1 MTKRMLVDAAHPE
14 ETRVAVI
21 SGNRLEDFDFETATR
36 ARLKGNI
43 YLAKVTRV
51 EPSLQ
56 AAFVDYG
63 GNRHG
68 FLAFSEIHPDYY
80 RIPVE
85 DRQALLAEYA
95 AHDHHH
101 EEDDTEENPIETLGG
116 EDGGEEDAERRRRR
130 SSRRYKIQEVIKR
143 RQILLV
149 QVVKEERG
157 NKGAALTTYLSL
169 AGRYCVLMPNTTR
182 GGGISR
188 KISDAKDRQRLK
200 DILVNLNIPENIGII
215 VRTAGAG
222 RTKIELKRD
231 YEYLLRLW
239 NDIRE
244 KTLASIAPSLIH
256 AEGSLL
262 NRSLRDIYTKDIE
275 EILVEGE
282 DGFKRC
288 RDIMKELMPSHAKRV
303 KQYKEENIPLFQ
315 RFEAETQIDAIY
327 SPRVQLR
334 SGGSIVINQTEALVA
349 IDVNS
354 GRSTRERNI
363 EETALKTNLE
373 AAEEV
378 ARQLRLRDLAGLI
391 VIDFIDM
398 EESRHQHQV
407 ERRLKEAIKLDRARI
422 QVGRISH
429 FGLLELSRQ
438 RLRPSVAEAS
448 TEVCPHCGGSGMLR
462 STESTA
468 LHVLRAIEDEGTK
481 KRSAEISLVVPTAV
495 TFYLLNQKRAAL
507 LDIEKRYG
515 FTVNITADHNLIPPA
530 FRLTQIRV
538 LPGASYSNDQADDE
552 RSAPVQTDAP
562 ASSLPT
568 AEGETSN
575 NNRRRRRRRRG
586 RRNDI
591 QTSESNADTSVTVT
605 PADFDRHEDDA
616 EGSPLDSINSEMSYS
631 DRSDETQPFESKTLD
646 DGNDEQRRK
655 RRRRGRRGGRRRN
668 RSENGEH
675 VDDQNISEQQE
686 PWSPPVSS
694 LPEGLLPSDSDP
706 QPDIALPTPSEWPT
720 PVNATRTRRRSR
732 PTRPDAS
739 ASSPEQNEPSPSSEP
754 TDGQSVSTKNA
765 DDSSTDESN
774 SSRRGWWKRLV
785 T

>member
-95 AHDHHH
+95 AHDHHD
-101 EEDDTEENPIETLGG
+101 EDDGEEKENPVETLGG

-200 DILVNLNIPENIGII
+200 DILVSLNIPENIGII

-282 DGFKRC
+282 EGFKRC

-303 KQYKEENIPLFQ
+303 KLYKEESVPLFQ

-327 SPRVQLR
+327 GPRVQLR

-515 FTVNITADHNLIPPA
+515 FTVTITADHNLIPPA
-530 FRLTQIRV
+530 FRLTQIRG
-538 LPGASYSNDQADDE
+538 LPGVTPATDQQDEERPAPLQADG
-552 RSAPVQTDAP
+552 PV
-562 ASSLPT
+562 SSLSG
-568 AEGETSN
+568 EGEAV

-586 RRNDI
+586 RRNDAPPM
-591 QTSESNADTSVTVT
+591 ESNSDMGVTVT
-605 PADFDRHEDDA
+605 PADFDRSSDDDA
-616 EGSPLDSINSEMSYS
+616 EEESVSAADSEISMDDNA
-631 DRSDETQPFESKTLD
+631 ETSSIELTTNDSGQ
-646 DGNDEQRRK
+646 DEQRRK

-668 RSENGEH
+668 RAENGE
-675 VDDQNISEQQE
+675 NTNEQDAPEHQE
-686 PWSPPVSS
+686 PWTPPLSS
-694 LPEGLLPSDSDP
+694 LPEGLLPSSSDSQTENP
-706 QPDIALPTPSEWPT
+706 LPGPDEWPT
-720 PVNATRTRRRSR
+720 PVNPSRPRRRSR
-732 PTRPDAS
+732 PSRTESSVESDKETQSHTSQES
-739 ASSPEQNEPSPSSEP
+739 A
-754 TDGQSVSTKNA
+754 GQS
-765 DDSSTDESN
+765 DSVEATDESAQGEN
-774 SSRRGWWKRLV
+774 GPSSRRGWWKRLV